1 MTSGR
6 AEWPKRGG
14 IRLLGAIVTF
24 RERIE
29 AALRRLPVP
38 ALRDVVDKQPSA
50 GPNIDVLDGIRGLA
64 VLLVIASHTGA
75 FHLNKH
81 GGVGVWLF
89 FCLSAFLL
97 TMPFAARPERAVSG
111 SALLHYTVRRI
122 RRILPAYY
130 LLLLFEFTVLNG
142 VDLARLVEHA
152 LFLRGDNILWTI
164 PQEVL
169 FYVVLPL
176 LAAAHFLIFRSRRA
190 ITIVALVALALWANL
205 EMDTSMFKLNGNGR
219 WMRFYLGVFVTGVA
233 FSYAHSSP
241 VLARIVARPAVNR
254 VLGALG
260 LGLLALLVLTAPYF
274 HQAWFGQ
281 MPILRDLQSPMGWS
295 YQGTYA
301 VACSALI
308 YIALVCN
315 GRLVH
320 WILSSVAL
328 RAFGITSYSLYL
340 WHLIVRD
347 RLLESGVPAG
357 LPLFAAT
364 LAIAYPLACTVY
376 AFVERPFLRSRAS

>member
-6 AEWPKRGG
+6 AERLKRVGL
-14 IRLLGAIVTF
+14 RLLGAAATM
-24 RERIE
+24 RERTE
-29 AALRRLPVP
+29 AGLRRLPIP

-64 VLLVIASHTGA
+64 VLLVIASHTGG

-97 TMPFAARPERAVSG
+97 TMPFAAHPERAVSRTDLRRYF
-111 SALLHYTVRRI
+111 ARRI
-122 RRILPAYY
+122 RRIVPAYY
-130 LLLLFEFTVLNG
+130 LVLIFG
-142 VDLARLVEHA
+142 FAFLKSIDLVGLMQHA

-169 FYVVLPL
+169 FYAVLPV
-176 LAAAHFLIFRSRRA
+176 LAAAHFMVFRGNRVA
-190 ITIVALVALALWANL
+190 TIVAFGALALWANL
-205 EMDTSMFKLNGNGR
+205 EMDATVFAMNGNGR
-219 WMRFYLGVFVTGVA
+219 LMRFYLGVFVTGVA

-241 VLARIVARPAVNR
+241 VLARIAARPAVNR
-254 VLGALG
+254 VLDALG
-260 LGLLALLVLTAPYF
+260 LGLLALLVLTAPYY
-274 HQAWFGQ
+274 HQTWFGSL
-281 MPILRDLQSPMGWS
+281 PILRDLKSPMGWS
-295 YQGTYA
+295 YQGSYA
-301 VACSALI
+301 VVCSALI
-308 YIALVCN
+308 YIALVSK

-328 RAFGITSYSLYL
+328 RAFGIISFSLYL

-347 RLLESGVPAG
+347 HLMELGVPAG

-364 LAIAYPLACTVY
+364 LAITYPLACTVY
-376 AFVERPFLRSRAS
+376 AFVERPFLRRRAS